1 MAVTEDILHSKEI
14 ATSAKEKTDDVV
26 VCEDLGDSDDSS
38 GHNSRVLSTV
48 SGALNRNTTTL
59 YEQVAVTNSE
69 NVQFGNNTYFNGPVT
84 IKQIVQNSGLENDSY
99 VKTEDEKPKNTLGN
113 DISKG
118 DVSKRKFSFQIWHIL
133 VLLFGCLL
141 LIGVVCSILLSPSTS
156 DLVDAYNQYPITD
169 LYPGNSTEIY
179 AVVMGFCYIYLT
191 LILTMPLI
199 YFMVY
204 ITKWWNHS
212 RHKTKSDFDSVYFV
226 KGDPLIIAPFHL
238 RVVPRSDWLAQPP
251 TGVLDKIS
259 SPIPWVIISHTATEG
274 CQSQSE
280 CVLRVRIIQDYHVES
295 KKWFDI
301 AYNFLVG
308 GDGSAYVG
316 RGWDYIG
323 SHTKGYN
330 KLSLGIAFIGTFTTE
345 APPQQQLDACKK
357 LLRIGV
363 ETGKLAKDY
372 KLLAHRQLMSTASP
386 GDKLYDI
393 IKEWPHFV
401 KDSKEVEALFA
412 N

>member
-118 DVSKRKFSFQIWHIL
+118 RDVSKRKFSFQIWHIL

-169 LYPGNSTEIY
+169 LYPGNST
-179 AVVMGFCYIYLT
+179 
-191 LILTMPLI
+191 
-199 YFMVY
+199 
-204 ITKWWNHS
+204 
-212 RHKTKSDFDSVYFV
+212 
-226 KGDPLIIAPFHL
+226 GDPLIIAPFHL

-393 IKEWPHFV
+393 IKDWPHFV